1 MRIKKENITFFI
13 LIVVM
18 LCIAYAMYII
28 KEKAGK
34 DFATYSVSTKVSEE
48 FLLYSNLAYILPMII
63 LTFGWIQFKRGKN
76 NKIHTIMWVEL
87 MILLAM
93 VVVISSNY
101 HQCRSKLTEATTDDP
116 TELSAQSIPLTYC
129 PNVTGKAMT
138 SDFAERADIFIANYA
153 IGIFLL
159 YLLPLTWE
167 QIAVARVLLLVVL
180 FGTDTFASENVL
192 LKVVPVI
199 VGILGGCLLYFTI
212 YKNWAK
218 GDKMMK
224 ILFSFGLIFSL
235 GGCMLFQFFQSPYW
249 LTHGM
254 WHLCGGMAIS
264 FLILGYM
271 NIK

>member
-1 MRIKKENITFFI
+1 MKIKKENITFFI
-13 LIVVM
+13 LIVVL
-18 LCIAYAMYII
+18 LCIAYGMYIV

-34 DFATYSVSTKVSEE
+34 DFATYSVNEKVSEE
-48 FLLYSNLAYILPMII
+48 FLLYSNVGYILPMII

-101 HQCRSKLTEATTDDP
+101 HQCRSKLTEGD
-116 TELSAQSIPLTYC
+116 ELNIQSMPLTQC
-129 PNVTGKAMT
+129 PNVTGRAMS
-138 SDFAERADIFIANYA
+138 SDFAERADMFIANYTL
-153 IGIFLL
+153 GIFFL

-167 QIAVARVLLLVVL
+167 QVALARVLLLVII
-180 FGTDTFASENVL
+180 FGVDTFASKNTL
-192 LKVVPVI
+192 MKVVPVI
-199 VGILGGCLLYFTI
+199 TGILAGSLLYFTI

-235 GGCMLFQFFQSPYW
+235 GGVMMFQLFQSPYW

-254 WHLCGGMAIS
+254 WHLCGGMTIS
-264 FLILGYM
+264 FLILAYM